1 MNIIID
7 GYNIIKQVFAKTH
20 VSEKERAWFMNKL
33 TEYAHRKKH
42 TLYVVFDGGPYER
55 PTIETRGV
63 ITKVY
68 SGRHKSADEVI
79 KNYIEEQVLKPMI
92 IVTTDR
98 QVNAYAARHKVPSID
113 SLDFYKLLIEDKA
126 VAQLHGLKRAPG
138 KAHKLNTEQEHTELD
153 TLMEEAAS
161 VLLYKEE
168 DQKERTK
175 SGQKIPKEERQML
188 KILKKL

>member
-1 MNIIID
+1 MSLKKSAH
-7 GYNIIKQVFAKTH
+7 GLY
-20 VSEKERAWFMNKL
+20 KL
-33 TEYAHRKKH
+33 TEYAHKKS
-42 TLYVVFDGGPYER
+42 TRIYVVFDGGPYER

-126 VAQLHGLKRAPG
+126 VAHCMDLKRAPG
-138 KAHKLNTEQEHTELD
+138 KAHKLNTEQE
-153 TLMEEAAS
+153 A
-161 VLLYKEE
+161 Y
-168 DQKERTK
+168 
-175 SGQKIPKEERQML
+175 
-188 KILKKL
+188 